1 MRTLKSVHS
10 GDAHLRSQE
19 SGTQDGGQ
27 LDKEE

>member
-10 GDAHLRSQE
+10 GDAHLRRQLSE
-19 SGTQDGGQ
+19 TQDGGQ